1 MALDTHPSNSILAV
15 NATFRAVLLPSGT
28 RVPTTYT
35 IPLTATA
42 PVAGATVLTFAS
54 ITPAPSAQAPL
65 LIEDGAILVFS
76 GGKTAIAQNDVANVT
91 VQTYTSGAGG
101 TIKVK
106 PLVSTTM
113 PAGAATTIQYG
124 LLEVLGI
131 QGIDVAQNTNLI
143 SIRSQKSGLGNE
155 QRPTMISYE
164 YNLSGWV
171 HSKSL
176 GYSQVL
182 YPAATTGQE
191 MYAEFNLPD
200 GRLITG
206 TFGASNLQTPVTLD
220 DVVKMTCA
228 VYAQGVPTITFGN

>member
-28 RVPTTYT
+28 RVPNTYNVLLSSATPTAGDTTLAFT
-35 IPLTATA
+35 
-42 PVAGATVLTFAS
+42 S
-54 ITPAPSAQAPL
+54 ITPAPTALAPL
-65 LIEDGAILVFS
+65 LIEDGAILTFPS
-76 GGKTAIAQNDVANVT
+76 GKQAIAQNDNPAVT
-91 VQTYTSGAGG
+91 VQTYVAGTSG

-106 PLVSTTM
+106 PLVTATLPVASSTTV
-113 PAGAATTIQYG
+113 QYG

-182 YPAATTGQE
+182 YPAATTGAE
-191 MYAEFNLPD
+191 FYAEFNLPD